1 MCGEVTVLEGMRG
14 DAVRSCCMRW
24 IAGLASILRDLT
36 VERGLGGRGVT
47 GAALGDGEDGGVN
60 TAVSGKGVTGSTVV
74 AGRDTEA
81 DTGTDVGTDAG
92 TDAGTDTGTGM
103 DAGATEAGASDEGTS
118 CAARAKPGS
127 RLEG

>member
-1 MCGEVTVLEGMRG
+1 MLDDVCGEVTVLEGMRG

-36 VERGLGGRGVT
+36 VERGLDGRGVT

-81 DTGTDVGTDAG
+81 DTGTD
-92 TDAGTDTGTGM
+92 AGTDTGTVM

>member
-1 MCGEVTVLEGMRG
+1 MCGEVMVLEGMRG

-36 VERGLGGRGVT
+36 IKRGLDGRGVM
-47 GAALGDGEDGGVN
+47 GAALGDGEDGGMN

-81 DTGTDVGTDAG
+81 DTGTDAETDAG
-92 TDAGTDTGTGM
+92 TDAGTDTGARM
-103 DAGATEAGASDEGTS
+103 DVGATKAGALDKGTS